1 MTEMLVVCKHA
12 SVQGIIGYTETLAK
26 ESKLV
31 KLLQGATVDARAMS
45 LKKSTG
51 FSCMF
56 VTANFFKELFTFT
69 YNGIAASVSCVSSTL
84 VVPNARVLCLLR
96 CTQTKNDGA
105 NRTNTKT
112 VTLFRSGTQTFNS
125 GRSLGY
131 ACGNKSI
138 IFSMIYESQ

>member
-1 MTEMLVVCKHA
+1 MTEMLVVCKNA
-12 SVQGIIGYTETLAK
+12 SMQGIIDYTGTETFAK
-26 ESKLV
+26 ESMLV
-31 KLLQGATVDARAMS
+31 KLLQGTTVDARAMS
-45 LKKSTG
+45 LKKSH
-51 FSCMF
+51 MF

-69 YNGIAASVSCVSSTL
+69 YNGIAASVNCVSSTL
-84 VVPNARVLCLLR
+84 VVLNARVLCLLR

-131 ACGNKSI
+131 ACGNKLLY
-138 IFSMIYESQ
+138 FR